1 MNRPATQ
8 SAARTPVVWLLHGPK
23 AGDNAQMDAVAAA
36 AGRHRNLDVRIRK
49 LAFHAGELL
58 VTLSRRPSLAGLARD
73 RSDVP
78 EPPWPDLIVTA
89 GRRNEPVA
97 RWIRR
102 ASGGRTRIVHLG
114 RPWADP
120 RSYDLVVSTSQ
131 YFLEP
136 SDSGPVLVLD
146 LPPVTAPERNREGGA
161 HDADLV
167 LLLGGDSGN
176 QVLTPDAAAAMV
188 DEALAL
194 SRSLGRGLRI
204 TTSPRTPMAAE
215 ARVIE
220 RLRDHPG
227 VRLHAW
233 HRDAD
238 RTNPYR
244 EWLAGGGAFV
254 VTADSVSMIAEAVA
268 TGRPVWIAPLPRPDR
283 PWWRTRRGWRW
294 KPLTHELAQK
304 LAPRRF
310 RRDRE
315 RLLQALAESGRAAWL
330 AAGAGARFAD
340 RAPETDDAARAAGAL
355 LELLPEPVR

>member
-1 MNRPATQ
+1 MTRTVPEGTDPA
-8 SAARTPVVWLLHGPK
+8 PVVWLLHGPK

-36 AGRHRNLDVRIRK
+36 AGRRRTLEVRVRQ

-58 VTLSRRPSLAGLARD
+58 VTLIRRPSLAGLD
-73 RSDVP
+73 RRHSDALT
-78 EPPWPDLIVTA
+78 PPWPDLVLTA

-97 RWIRR
+97 QWIRR
-102 ASGGRTRIVHLG
+102 ASGGRTRLVHLG

-120 RSYDLVVSTSQ
+120 RRYDLVVSTPQ

-136 SDSGPVLVLD
+136 SDPGPILVLD
-146 LPPVTAPERNREGGA
+146 LPPVTAPERSREKEA
-161 HDADLV
+161 DAGDLV

-176 QVLTPDAAAAMV
+176 QVLTADTAATLV
-188 DEALAL
+188 EQALEL
-194 SRSLGRGLRI
+194 SRALGRRLRI
-204 TTSPRTPMAAE
+204 STSPRTPAAAE
-215 ARVIE
+215 ARVIRQLAE
-220 RLRDHPG
+220 HPA

-238 RTNPYR
+238 RANPYR
-244 EWLAGGGAFV
+244 DWLAEGGGFV

-268 TGRPVWIAPLPRPDR
+268 TGCPVWIAPLPRSDR

-315 RLLQALAESGRAAWL
+315 RLLQALTESGRAAWL
-330 AAGAGARFAD
+330 EAGARARFAGPGPDLDDAD
-340 RAPETDDAARAAGAL
+340 RAAEAL
-355 LELLPEPVR
+355 LALLPEPLR